1 MLKKTFMILIYLS
14 FFSLGHS
21 AKEGSG
27 YNIAISNPDLTKV
40 NKMLNNDNYNEA
52 IKLLK
57 KEIKKHKLNPDLLN
71 LLGYSYRKNK
81 RYNFAIKN
89 YKKALSIDPNHK
101 RTHNY
106 LGITY
111 IKVRNIEKS
120 REHLQILKKLCDEK
134 CENIKRLKKKLIL

>member
-1 MLKKTFMILIYLS
+1 MFS

-57 KEIKKHKLNPDLLN
+57 KEIKKHKLNPDLFN
-71 LLGYSYRKNK
+71 LLGYAYRKNK
-81 RYNFAIKN
+81 RYKLAIKN
-89 YKKALSIDPNHK
+89 YKKALIIDPNHK

-111 IKVRNIEKS
+111 LKVGSIENPERTS
-120 REHLQILKKLCDEK
+120 AHSEK
-134 CENIKRLKKKLIL
+134 NFATKNVMNIKPKKRN